1 MSLNYEAEFY
11 RNGLL
16 KTVTIKEHN
25 MGTSYETIEFTIKNK
40 LTDDNGKVII
50 DNGHT
55 SFFSPKEFIEFF
67 GPIFN
72 DMKERIDND
81 ISDSV
86 QNG

>member
-1 MSLNYEAEFY
+1 M
-11 RNGLL
+11 
-16 KTVTIKEHN
+16 I
-25 MGTSYETIEFTIKNK
+25 
-40 LTDDNGKVII
+40 DGKVII
-50 DNGHT
+50 DSGHT